1 MCKDKEEEEEDDNG
15 SYKISHYRADSATS
29 SSLKV
34 RVSQIG
40 GVINFSKNLG
50 LQKYG
55 DTI

>member
-1 MCKDKEEEEEDDNG
+1 MCKDKEEEEDDNG

-34 RVSQIG
+34 SVSQIG
-40 GVINFSKNLG
+40 GVINFSKNWG